1 MSDLT
6 FRELARRRGVWPMAR
21 NLQKQGASLN
31 SALRMLLGVNP
42 IPVLTDAVV
51 IYDATTMAD
60 SHPRVVVTTLAGY
73 APARL
78 LTR

>member
-21 NLQKQGASLN
+21 NLKKQGASLN
-31 SALRMLLGVNP
+31 SAMRMLLGVNP
-42 IPVLTDAVV
+42 IPVLTDAVILHDV
-51 IYDATTMAD
+51 TTMAD
-60 SHPRVVVTTLAGY
+60 ARAVVIATLATRE
-73 APARL
+73 PARL